1 MKQQTLLN
9 KNIIITA
16 AADGIG
22 LAIVEYCLNYG
33 ANVFLTD
40 VNQKKLSILKKHPQ
54 YNKKLF
60 ITLKKLVHILLQ
72 FKNILFF
79 FVKLFY

>member
-60 ITLKKLVHILLQ
+60 KGFRSYK
-72 FKNILFF
+72 FF
-79 FVKLFY
+79 ELWTRIQIRCR